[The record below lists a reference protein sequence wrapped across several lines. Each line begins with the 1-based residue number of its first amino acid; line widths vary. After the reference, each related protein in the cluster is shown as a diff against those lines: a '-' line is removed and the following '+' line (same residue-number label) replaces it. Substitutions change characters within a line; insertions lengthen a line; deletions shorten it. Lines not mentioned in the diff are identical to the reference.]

1 MASITIKTDIKLN
14 KILLL
19 LQASGA
25 ALIISDGSETE
36 ITALEGYKEMVLYS
50 LEEARAVIKSIATL

>member
-1 MASITIKTDIKLN
+1 MASITIKTDNKLN
-14 KILLL
+14 KVLLL